1 MKKTI
6 LFALSLVMCL
16 GLLTACGGDKEESS
30 VPDESTETPT
40 STVETTQT
48 VEEILTTID
57 TLVPVNTPKDLDEK
71 TLSLLMNVDMENVA
85 AYAGKVTELNNNTDQ
100 IIVIQAVPGQAEA
113 VKADLEA
120 WKQAMIEQSA
130 NYTEFA
136 GEGIKAENGRVVV
149 NGDYV
154 VLVILGDGDDMLA
167 NGPDAFYK
175 TVDEAITKAFI

>member
-1 MKKTI
+1 MKKLI
-6 LFALSLVMCL
+6 LFTLSLAMCFS
-16 GLLTACGGDKEESS
+16 LLTACGGNDDSS
-30 VPDESTETPT
+30 EPVESTETPS
-40 STVETTQT
+40 STVT
-48 VEEILTTID
+48 EERTAADILTAID

-71 TLSLLMNVDMENVA
+71 TLSLLMNVNMENVA
-85 AYAGKVTELNNNTDQ
+85 DYAGKVTELNNNTDQ

-136 GEGIKAENGRVVV
+136 GEGIKAENGRVIV
-149 NGDYV
+149 NGDFV

-167 NGPDAFYK
+167 GGPDAFYK
-175 TVDEAITKAFI
+175 TVDAAISEAFA